1 MKNDPLSEKKP
12 PDNAL
17 VDIRTVSVRKEL
29 PREERVAEFVRQ
41 IGNPYKFKCGRVCA
55 YGRNA
60 GGTPVRFDLVG
71 SRRQPCSPL
80 SVSYN
85 KNRKR
90 N

>member
-41 IGNPYKFKCGRVCA
+41 IGNPYKFKCGDFV
-55 YGRNA
+55 
-60 GGTPVRFDLVG
+60 VKVG
-71 SRRQPCSPL
+71 FAPTGVTLEERL
-80 SVSYN
+80 SGLIW
-85 KNRKR
+85 
-90 N
+90 